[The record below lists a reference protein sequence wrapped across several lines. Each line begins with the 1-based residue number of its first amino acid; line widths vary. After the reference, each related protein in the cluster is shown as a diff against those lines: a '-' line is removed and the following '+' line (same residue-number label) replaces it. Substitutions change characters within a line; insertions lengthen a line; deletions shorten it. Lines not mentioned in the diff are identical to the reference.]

1 MKLDTLYSLRK
12 NFTVIGLTGRIGSGC
27 SEIAKTLSDKNFVDK
42 IDIAE
47 WRLNMDSPEDIKS
60 KICYDYLKFP
70 GNFLAYEI
78 IEYKSV
84 VLLHL
89 LHESLIKIGSN
100 ASIDVV
106 IKEIINIIGQ
116 NGKTGKFGDIFT
128 NRFDINDDYSSL
140 NQFLKDDTRWFDH
153 LLKIDLDL
161 SLNAYLKTERGKILY
176 DLYFK
181 LFKPFSDQF
190 FNILFHLNATKRSR
204 LLHDLGNNLRCY
216 GIVRNQGTTNIDTK
230 NIYTV
235 AETINSIIKIWK
247 RNNSHNGKTKIVID
261 SLKNSLELMYF
272 KEKYSAFYILST
284 NKNEENRLDSLSQ
297 KTKLA
302 KNDVH
307 FKEILKLDESEYSG
321 SSFTRGE
328 FGYPDIENC
337 IQKSEFH
344 LSLDNEIFPIARQ
357 IIKLLA
363 LIQQPGIITPSSVER
378 CMQIA
383 FNSKLN
389 SGCISRQVGAV
400 VTDRNFSVK
409 AIGWNDVPEKQLPCN
424 LRNIQDL
431 INDEVNNPNHFSLYE
446 RTGTVSINKNSSL
459 KFKELVKSDFSN
471 FHEESLEGRNCSFCF
486 KSHQN
491 TYEFEKNQVHTRS
504 LHAEENAMMQIV
516 KYGGEPLLGGNLFTT
531 ASPCELCSKKAFQ
544 LGVKYIYYIDP
555 YPGIATQ
562 HILQNGIDKENNP
575 ILRQFYGAVGRTYQ
589 KLYDPFMAYKDELL
603 LLTGIS
609 PKVPEQLKAKKVADV
624 LLSKVTDDSVKNK
637 VKEIL
642 NEDNSLEII
651 VDLITK
657 SLNRNDH

>member
-27 SEIAKTLSDKNFVDK
+27 SEIAKALSDKRFIDD
-42 IDIAE
+42 IDIGE
-47 WRLNMDSPEDIKS
+47 WQLNMNSPEDIKS

-70 GNFLAYEI
+70 GNFLAFET

-89 LHESLIKIGSN
+89 LYEAIVEIGPD
-100 ASIDVV
+100 ASIELV
-106 IKEIINIIGQ
+106 INKIINIIGQ
-116 NGKTGKFGDIFT
+116 NGKNGKFGNIFT

-140 NQFLKDDTRWFDH
+140 IQFLRGDKRWFDR
-153 LLKIDLDL
+153 LSKIDLDL
-161 SLNAYLKTERGKILY
+161 NLNAYLRTKKSKILY

-181 LFKPFSDQF
+181 LFKLFSDQF
-190 FNILFHLNATKRSR
+190 FNILFNCDATKRSR

-216 GIVRNQGTTNIDTK
+216 GTVRNQGFDKIDTK

-235 AETINSIIKIWK
+235 AETINLIIKLWK
-247 RNNSHNGKTKIVID
+247 RYSPNEGKTKIVID

-284 NKNEENRLDSLSQ
+284 NKSEKNRLDSLSI
-297 KTKLA
+297 KTNLPRE
-302 KNDVH
+302 DSH

-344 LSLDNEIFPIARQ
+344 LSLDNIVPIERQ

-363 LIQQPGIITPSSVER
+363 LIHQPGIITPSSVER

-383 FNSKLN
+383 FNAKLN

-400 VTDRNFSVK
+400 VTDINFSVK

-424 LRNIQDL
+424 LRNVQDL
-431 INDEVNNPNHFSLYE
+431 IKEEVKNPSHFSLYE
-446 RTGTVSINKNSSL
+446 KTGLIPINKDNV
-459 KFKELVKSDFSN
+459 KFKKLVKEDFSDFK
-471 FHEESLEGRNCSFCF
+471 ESDLEGRNCSFCF
-486 KSHQN
+486 KNHQN

-544 LGVKYIYYIDP
+544 LGVKNIYYIDP

-609 PKVPEQLKAKKVADV
+609 PKVPEQLKAKKVANV

-642 NEDNSLEII
+642 NEENSLEII

-657 SLNRNDH
+657 SLNKVNH